1 MTVAMTGIA
10 WVRDITKF
18 SFAFLVGVLCLAFTW
33 FTVMFFTVK
42 QLKEQGGISPNIE
55 PIGRNYPIMI
65 SFSIY
70 SFEGIGIVMPIMQ
83 TTAVPER
90 FGTILIAAISTL
102 IGLYLIFSMT
112 TYLTFGDQTGQFIT
126 DNLPQDNILCMIIK
140 LAIVLNLICSYPIVI
155 NPCNTILEG
164 AVVSMIN

>member
-1 MTVAMTGIA
+1 MIAATQYSFTIAFFSFISETICSIIDFQQEKLLIAVLMTVGMTGLA

-33 FTVMFFTVK
+33 LTVMFFTVK
-42 QLKEQGGISPNIE
+42 QLKEQGGISPNIQ
-55 PIGRNYPIMI
+55 PISNNYPIMI

-90 FGTILIAAISTL
+90 FGTILIAAITTL
-102 IGLYLIFSMT
+102 IVMYLIFSMT

-126 DNLPQDNILCMIIK
+126 ENMP
-140 LAIVLNLICSYPIVI
+140 
-155 NPCNTILEG
+155 
-164 AVVSMIN
+164 